1 MGLGKECG
9 ALTGGFM
16 VIGLSV
22 QGEKDER
29 DARFKSYCLVKEFI
43 RRFEAKPRSIVCKDL
58 IGLDLGTSAG
68 RERATQENL
77 FQTLCPDFV
86 KTASEILCD
95 MAIRPR
101 VG

>member
-9 ALTGGFM
+9 ATTGAFM

-29 DARFKSYCLVKEFI
+29 EARFKSYGLVEEFI
-43 RRFEAKPRSIVCKDL
+43 RRFEAKHGTIVCKQL
-58 IGLDLGTSAG
+58 IGVDLGTSAG
-68 RERATQENL
+68 REMATKENL

-86 KTASEILCD
+86 KTASEILRD
-95 MAIRPR
+95 I
-101 VG
+101 VK